1 MKAVI
6 LCGGKGTRIKDV
18 SEILPKP
25 MVPIGDMP
33 ILWHIM
39 KSFSHYGVNEFILCL
54 GYKAWH
60 VKEFF
65 INYKT
70 FRHDFTV
77 DLANG
82 HVSLLDDMNSES
94 EWKITL
100 ADTGEDTMT
109 GGRVRRVKKY
119 LEGEDLFLVTYGDG
133 LANINIKELIAFHR
147 NHGRIGT
154 ITATNPS
161 SRFGEIAFEE
171 SLVTHFNEKPSVGSG
186 WINGGFMVFD
196 NKRFWDYLWPD
207 DNLIL
212 ERETLPALV
221 KDKQLGVFKHEGFW
235 LGMDT
240 PREYSLLNE
249 LWSKGNAPWKVWS

>member
-39 KSFSHYGVNEFILCL
+39 KSFAHYGVKEFILCL
-54 GYKAWH
+54 GYKAWEI
-60 VKEFF
+60 KEFF
-65 INYKT
+65 LNYKA
-70 FRHDFTV
+70 FRHDFTI
-77 DLANG
+77 DLASG
-82 HVSLLDDMNSES
+82 QMATLDVMNSES
-94 EWKITL
+94 DWKITL
-100 ADTGEDTMT
+100 SDTGENTMT
-109 GGRVRRVKKY
+109 GGRIRRVKKY
-119 LEGEDLFLVTYGDG
+119 LEGEELFLVTYGDG
-133 LANINIKELIAFHR
+133 LANINVQELIAFHR
-147 NHGRIGT
+147 KQGRIGT

-161 SRFGEIAFEE
+161 SRFGEITFEE

-240 PREYSLLNE
+240 PREYALLNE
-249 LWSKGNAPWKVWS
+249 LWMKGKAPWKVWS